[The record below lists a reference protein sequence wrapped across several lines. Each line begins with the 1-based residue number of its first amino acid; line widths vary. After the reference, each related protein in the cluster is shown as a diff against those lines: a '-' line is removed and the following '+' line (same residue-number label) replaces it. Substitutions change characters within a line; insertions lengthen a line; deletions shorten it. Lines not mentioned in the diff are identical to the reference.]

1 MEHVGLLAP
10 IAFVFA
16 ISAYCQLG
24 ALRKEVEN
32 LKAEIRG
39 LKTK

>member
-1 MEHVGLLAP
+1 MEYVGLLAP

-16 ISAYCQLG
+16 MSAYCQLS

-32 LKAEIRG
+32 LQAEIAK
-39 LKTK
+39 LKVK